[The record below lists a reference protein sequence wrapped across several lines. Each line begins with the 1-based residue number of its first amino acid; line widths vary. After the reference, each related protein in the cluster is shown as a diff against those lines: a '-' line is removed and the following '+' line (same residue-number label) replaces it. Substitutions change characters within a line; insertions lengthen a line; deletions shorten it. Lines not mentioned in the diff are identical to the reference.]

1 MGRVDVNGKGVS
13 ADMEHDRTCNL
24 AASGSAC
31 SGPSFLLD
39 RSSDVVFS
47 SFSYDGWETDTQGMF
62 EPALLDEQNTF
73 AKAGMSASHA
83 KPMSLPRTSIEVI
96 DVLVCMKINKDLR
109 LVTGGGVRG
118 CGGGSLGVRRAERR

>member
-24 AASGSAC
+24 AASSSAC

-73 AKAGMSASHA
+73 AKAGMSAFHA
-83 KPMSLPRTSIEVI
+83 NPMSSSTLIEVI

-109 LVTGGGVRG
+109 LVTAGGGCV
-118 CGGGSLGVRRAERR
+118 E

>member
-24 AASGSAC
+24 AASSSAC
-31 SGPSFLLD
+31 SGPSFLKLD

-47 SFSYDGWETDTQGMF
+47 SFSYDGWETDKQGMF

-83 KPMSLPRTSIEVI
+83 NPTLLPRTSIEVI

-109 LVTGGGVRG
+109 LVTAGGG
-118 CGGGSLGVRRAERR
+118 GGG